1 MFGLGGPELLLIFG
15 IGFLLFGGKKLPEM
29 GAGLGR
35 GIANFKLALHQKADE
50 PPAQSLAVPAREL
63 PEPEGEKTV

>member
-1 MFGLGGPELLLIFG
+1 MFGLGGPELLLVFG

-35 GIANFKLALHQKADE
+35 GIANFKLALRNKDKE
-50 PPAQSLAVPAREL
+50 PVKEL
-63 PEPEGEKTV
+63 PGPEGEKTA

>member
-29 GAGLGR
+29 GEGLGR
-35 GIANFKLALHQKADE
+35 GIANFKLALRRKEEE
-50 PPAQSLAVPAREL
+50 PPAKAL
-63 PEPEGEKTV
+63 PTPEGEKPPELP